1 MAEGGTLETLNS
13 PCADITKKAPR
24 SWVASRWDQ
33 RGNNT
38 EDSREL
44 GARKQRRKDP
54 VSGFLE
60 TRIMDGSSVS
70 GR

>member
-1 MAEGGTLETLNS
+1 M
-13 PCADITKKAPR
+13 
-24 SWVASRWDQ
+24 ASRWDQ

-38 EDSREL
+38 EDSGEL
-44 GARKQRRKDP
+44 EARGQWRKDP

-70 GR
+70 GG